1 MLLHACRAFV
11 FSTAP
16 YFPTQKTKKQ
26 KKRQAQSRGC
36 WNVPPLKRLFGTTF
50 FCVYGKSAVNKL
62 YNIKVFEVT
71 FMEYLFYHFFFFL
84 KS

>member
-1 MLLHACRAFV
+1 MPVGLSCFQRRRIFQ
-11 FSTAP
+11 P
-16 YFPTQKTKKQ
+16 KKQ

-36 WNVPPLKRLFGTTF
+36 WNVPPLKRLFGTMF

-71 FMEYLFYHFFFFL
+71 FMEYLFYHFFF
-84 KS
+84 